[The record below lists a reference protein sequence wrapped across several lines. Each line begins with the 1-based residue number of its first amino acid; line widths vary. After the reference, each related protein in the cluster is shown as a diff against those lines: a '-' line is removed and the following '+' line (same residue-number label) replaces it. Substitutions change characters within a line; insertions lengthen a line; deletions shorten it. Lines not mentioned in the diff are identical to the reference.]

1 MTEQEK
7 AQRVLETLKAAE
19 ATEPKAALAM
29 LNGLMELL
37 RSPSG
42 EESLEIDEA
51 RSAAFLS
58 ICEVG
63 KALHRCQ
70 PAEPLW
76 AGAVAATKHWVA
88 LAR

>member
-1 MTEQEK
+1 MTEREK

-19 ATEPKAALAM
+19 TAEPQAALSM
-29 LNGLMELL
+29 LNGLMELV

-42 EESLEIDEA
+42 EESLETDEA

-63 KALHRCQ
+63 KALHRGQ
-70 PAEPLW
+70 PAEPPW
-76 AGAVAATKHWVA
+76 AGAVAATEHWVA